1 MKKLNILFI
10 TTIVIL
16 LSISCATINPS
27 EVKGMTKIV
36 EAPGAS
42 KDELFVKASSWLV
55 DAFNS
60 AKSVIQFSD
69 KEAGVIKGKY
79 RITFPQFLE
88 TGECEATFT
97 VECKDGKCRLII
109 DDPYNF
115 RADDIYSTRITNMT
129 KEGYESVT
137 NDINA
142 LCLSFEKY
150 LKEEHDV
157 SW

>member
-1 MKKLNILFI
+1 MKKLNIIVLVVFTLLLASC
-10 TTIVIL
+10 TTIK
-16 LSISCATINPS
+16 PS
-27 EVKGMTKIV
+27 EVKGVTKVV
-36 EAPGAS
+36 EVSGAS

-137 NDINA
+137 SDINA

-150 LKEEHDV
+150 LKEEHDA

>member
-1 MKKLNILFI
+1 MKNLNIFVLVVAIAFLAVSC
-10 TTIVIL
+10 TTI
-16 LSISCATINPS
+16 SPS
-27 EVKGMTKIV
+27 EVKGVTKVV
-36 EAPGAS
+36 EVPGVS
-42 KDELFVKASSWLV
+42 KDDLFVRASTWMV
-55 DAFNS
+55 DMFNS
-60 AKSVIQFSD
+60 AKNVIQFSD
-69 KEAGVIKGKY
+69 KDAGVIKGKY
-79 RITFPQFLE
+79 IITFPQFLA
-88 TGECEATFT
+88 TGECEATIT
-97 VECKDGKCRLII
+97 IECKDGKCRLII

-150 LKEEHDV
+150 LKEEHDA

>member
-1 MKKLNILFI
+1 MKKLNIIVLVVFTLLLASC
-10 TTIVIL
+10 TTIK
-16 LSISCATINPS
+16 PS
-27 EVKGMTKIV
+27 EVKGVTKVV
-36 EAPGAS
+36 EVSGAS

-150 LKEEHDV
+150 LKEEHDA

>member
-1 MKKLNILFI
+1 MKKLNIIVLVVFTLLLASC
-10 TTIVIL
+10 TTIK
-16 LSISCATINPS
+16 TS
-27 EVKGMTKIV
+27 EVKGVTKVIEV
-36 EAPGAS
+36 SGAS

-150 LKEEHDV
+150 LKEEHDA

>member
-1 MKKLNILFI
+1 MKKLNIIVLVVFTLLLASC
-10 TTIVIL
+10 TTIK
-16 LSISCATINPS
+16 TS
-27 EVKGMTKIV
+27 EVKGVTKVV
-36 EAPGAS
+36 EVSGAS

-150 LKEEHDV
+150 LKEEHDA

>member
-1 MKKLNILFI
+1 MKKLNIIVLVVFTLLLASC
-10 TTIVIL
+10 TTIK
-16 LSISCATINPS
+16 PS
-27 EVKGMTKIV
+27 EVKGVTKVV
-36 EAPGAS
+36 EVSGAS

-69 KEAGVIKGKY
+69 KDAGVIKGKY

-150 LKEEHDV
+150 LKEEHDA

>member
-10 TTIVIL
+10 TTIVVL

-69 KEAGVIKGKY
+69 KEKIKRDRPDFDKNRGRY
-79 RITFPQFLE
+79 NDHARRQQ
-88 TGECEATFT
+88 EAASRVDTSIFR
-97 VECKDGKCRLII
+97 DFF
-109 DDPYNF
+109 DD
-115 RADDIYSTRITNMT
+115 
-129 KEGYESVT
+129 
-137 NDINA
+137 
-142 LCLSFEKY
+142 
-150 LKEEHDV
+150 
-157 SW
+157 